1 MISSTLPKVGIFRVS
16 RLLSLCNFAERD
28 DKAGKRMQ
36 NLLANGRTGKSIS
49 EHFILGEDH
58 FRKVEQQT
66 LHNASTDSKFILST
80 GGGTPCFHGNMEWM
94 NRNGITVY
102 LKLDPLSL
110 FHRLKASKRPRPLL
124 EGKSDDELLDFIKSN
139 LAEREPVY
147 RQARYQVK
155 GEDLDVL
162 SLVNNI
168 NMGERQLR

>member
-1 MISSTLPKVGIFRVS
+1 MRIFLIGYMGSGKTTTGRKMA
-16 RLLSLCNFAERD
+16 SLYDCPFIDLDTRIETT
-28 DKAGKRMQ
+28 
-36 NLLANGRTGKSIS
+36 TGKSIS

-80 GGGTPCFHGNMEWM
+80 GGGTPCFHGNMDWM
-94 NRNGITVY
+94 NKNGITVY

-124 EGKSDDELLDFIKSN
+124 EGKSDEELLEFIKNN

>member
-1 MISSTLPKVGIFRVS
+1 MRIFLIGYMGSGKTTTGRKMA
-16 RLLSLCNFAERD
+16 SLYDCPFIDLDTRIETT
-28 DKAGKRMQ
+28 
-36 NLLANGRTGKSIS
+36 TGKSIS

-124 EGKSDDELLDFIKSN
+124 EGKSDDELLEFIKSN
-139 LAEREPVY
+139 LAERESVY

>member
-1 MISSTLPKVGIFRVS
+1 MRIFLIGYMGSGKTTTGRKMA
-16 RLLSLCNFAERD
+16 LLYDCPFIDLDTRIETT
-28 DKAGKRMQ
+28 
-36 NLLANGRTGKSIS
+36 TGKSIS

-124 EGKSDDELLDFIKSN
+124 EGKSDDELLEFIKSN

>member
-1 MISSTLPKVGIFRVS
+1 MRIFLIGYMGSGKTTTGRKMA
-16 RLLSLCNFAERD
+16 SLYDCPFIDLDTRIETT
-28 DKAGKRMQ
+28 
-36 NLLANGRTGKSIS
+36 TGKSIS

-80 GGGTPCFHGNMEWM
+80 GGGTPCFHGNMDWM
-94 NRNGITVY
+94 NKNGITVY

-124 EGKSDDELLDFIKSN
+124 EGKSDDELLEFIKNN